1 MISSMFL
8 NGSDS
13 PWNIKLSLHL
23 YFFSP
28 LTLTICMKQRLNRDQ
43 HCSTCR
49 LGTLSSST
57 VFTYSSENSS
67 SSTTSTGLSSST
79 DLVVEAEVG
88 MEVVLEGET
97 VVVGFVVGVFV
108 VVVVVMVVV
117 VVVGM
122 VVDLALT
129 FFFVVVEVVC
139 VVLTAPDRRPLG
151 KVSPVILLMK
161 KISPSTHHSSTKAV

>member
-1 MISSMFL
+1 
-8 NGSDS
+8 
-13 PWNIKLSLHL
+13 
-23 YFFSP
+23 
-28 LTLTICMKQRLNRDQ
+28 
-43 HCSTCR
+43 
-49 LGTLSSST
+49 
-57 VFTYSSENSS
+57 
-67 SSTTSTGLSSST
+67 
-79 DLVVEAEVG
+79 